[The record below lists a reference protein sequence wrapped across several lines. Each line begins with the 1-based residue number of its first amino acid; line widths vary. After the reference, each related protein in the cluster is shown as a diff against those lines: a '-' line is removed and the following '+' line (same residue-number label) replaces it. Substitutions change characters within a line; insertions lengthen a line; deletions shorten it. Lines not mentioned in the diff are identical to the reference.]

1 MEAPAQDYVPRRKAQ
16 YQAEVAPALQQR
28 FDYSNPMQVP
38 RLTKIVVNKGVG
50 LAAQNKKTLDDAV
63 QEIRKITGQQP
74 TVRQARK
81 SISNFKLRE
90 GMPVGVAVTL
100 RGAKMWEFLD
110 RLITFALPRVRD
122 FRGIK
127 DKSFDGRGNY
137 TLGIKEQ
144 IIFPEIDIDKIDSV
158 SGLDI
163 SFVTT
168 AESDEQAYWLLK
180 ELGMPFVRR
189 AEAEAEDG
197 STEEEVAA

>member
-16 YQAEVAPALQQR
+16 YQSEVVPALQQR
-28 FDYSNPMQVP
+28 FEYSNPMQVP
-38 RLTKIVVNKGVG
+38 RMTKIVINKGVG

-63 QEIRKITGQQP
+63 QEIRKISGQHP
-74 TVRQARK
+74 TIRQARK

-100 RGAKMWEFLD
+100 RGVKMWEFLD

-137 TLGIKEQ
+137 TLGVKEQ

-158 SGLDI
+158 TGLDI

-189 AEAEAEDG
+189 AEAEAD
-197 STEEEVAA
+197 TEEAAA